1 MSAIVAVKGALKT
14 MMALAREERTS
25 TYTVEATLRE
35 NKYDDL
41 GGAVRSTQNRETSTR
56 GLTFVA

>member
-1 MSAIVAVKGALKT
+1 

-25 TYTVEATLRE
+25 TYTVHATLRE
-35 NKYDDL
+35 DKLDDL
-41 GGAVRSTQNRETSTR
+41 GGAVRITQNEETSMW

>member
-1 MSAIVAVKGALKT
+1 

-25 TYTVEATLRE
+25 TYTVHTTLRE
-35 NKYDDL
+35 NKLDDL
-41 GGAVRSTQNRETSTR
+41 NGAVRITQNEQTSTW